1 MADTWLDM
9 SAPRNPSLI
18 PLQAPDDSRIGDAQ
32 SKVIQLQLQGQ
43 MEPKSLDKA
52 LFPNMR
58 KVQSLVGF
66 GRVEGLSGPLSS
78 ALIAQ
83 PFTSGCHTCVI
94 IFYTP
99 VS

>member
-32 SKVIQLQLQGQ
+32 LQLQGQ

-52 LFPNMR
+52 LFPNMH

-66 GRVEGLSGPLSS
+66 GKVEGLSGPLSS

-83 PFTSGCHTCVI
+83 PFTPGCHTCVI